1 MRPKVYQLLEMCV
14 EYGVERGYNR
24 AHKHNDN
31 PSEAAIKESIHNCV
45 MGEICD
51 WFDFDGGTSCG
62 NETNENKS
70 W

>member
-24 AHKHNDN
+24 AFKHNDE
-31 PSEAAIKESIHNCV
+31 PDEAAIKESIQNCV
-45 MGEICD
+45 MGEICE
-51 WFDFDGGTSCG
+51 WFDFEEGNFNG
-62 NETNENKS
+62 NEIKG